1 MCPLYYYQQRHPLN
15 LILLGFF
22 TISLA
27 FMIGLSCA
35 FANGTPEFM
44 APEVYAEEYN
54 ELVDIYAFGICHAER
69 QHSTK
74 LCHFSV
80 RNWLTKA
87 IDHCSDEQAKEFHL
101 DILQHEI
108 NTLEKDVSQDY
119 QEISFCHN
127 DLQYGNIMIDEK
139 TRSVT
144 VIDYEYASFNPV
156 AYDLANH
163 FCQMAANY
171 HSEKPHILD
180 YSTYPGL
187 EERERF
193 VRSYLGS
200 DGNQLDDSEVQ
211 RLVDDIEKYTLANHL
226 FWDLWGIISAHVN
239 HIDFD
244 YMEYARQ
251 RFAQYWLRMPQFMAA
266 TKSISSISK
275 FDEASARGH
284 GGSDGLHAYVQS
296 LDDAVL
302 DVKLFMEK
310 VLAES
315 TGLPCFCF
323 GHSTGA
329 AVILKVVATEV
340 VGGGKFYVQLAVD

>member
-1 MCPLYYYQQRHPLN
+1 MCPLYYYQQRHPFN
-15 LILLGFF
+15 LILLGLF

-54 ELVDIYAFGICHAER
+54 ELVDIYAFGMCVLEMVTFEYPYSECFHPAQIYKKVDNWKWSHCQLCFQLGQIE
-69 QHSTK
+69 HSTK

-119 QEISFCHN
+119 QEIAFCHI
-127 DLQYGNIMIDEK
+127 DLQCGNIMIDEK

-156 AYDLANH
+156 DYDLANH
-163 FCQMAANY
+163 FCEMAANY

-187 EERERF
+187 EKRERF

-226 FWDLWGIISAHVN
+226 FWGLWGIISAHVN
-239 HIDFD
+239 HIDLD

-251 RFAQYWLRMPQFMAA
+251 SPGCEIIYG
-266 TKSISSISK
+266 
-275 FDEASARGH
+275 E
-284 GGSDGLHAYVQS
+284 
-296 LDDAVL
+296 
-302 DVKLFMEK
+302 
-310 VLAES
+310 
-315 TGLPCFCF
+315 
-323 GHSTGA
+323 GA

-340 VGGGKFYVQLAVD
+340 VGGGKFYVQLAAD

>member
-1 MCPLYYYQQRHPLN
+1 MAKAATVNGTSAFGDDANKLSMMCPLYYYQQRHPLN

-54 ELVDIYAFGICHAER
+54 ELVDIYAFGMCVLEMVTFEYPYSECFHPAQIYKKVDNWKWSHC
-69 QHSTK
+69 Q
-74 LCHFSV
+74 LC
-80 RNWLTKA
+80 
-87 IDHCSDEQAKEFHL
+87 
-101 DILQHEI
+101 
-108 NTLEKDVSQDY
+108 SQLG
-119 QEISFCHN
+119 QIE
-127 DLQYGNIMIDEK
+127 YGNIMIDEK

-163 FCQMAANY
+163 FCEMAANY

-211 RLVDDIEKYTLANHL
+211 RLVNDIEKYTLANHL

-244 YMEYARQ
+244 YIEYARQ

-296 LDDAVL
+296 LVEAVL

-340 VGGGKFYVQLAVD
+340 VGGGKFYVQLAAD